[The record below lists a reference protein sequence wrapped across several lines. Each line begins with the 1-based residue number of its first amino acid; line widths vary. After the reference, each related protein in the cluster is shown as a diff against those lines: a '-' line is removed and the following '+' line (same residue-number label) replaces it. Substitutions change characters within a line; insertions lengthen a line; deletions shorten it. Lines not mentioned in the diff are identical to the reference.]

1 MIPPLI
7 VRRAQELG
15 LGLIAVTD
23 HNAAENVAAVQAA
36 AAGSGIIVLP
46 GMEVQTRE
54 EAHILCLF
62 DTIDQVLSFQ
72 ELIYAS
78 LPALANRA
86 EVFGEQYVVDET
98 GDFLRLNERLLLV
111 SSALSV
117 NEIVAAAI
125 EGGGCAIAAHVDRQA
140 FSLLSNLGFIPT
152 DLALVAV
159 EISRSTPPEEVAT
172 RFPSLKGWPLVT
184 SGDAHR
190 LGEMRAS
197 TLVTMGQPSIS
208 ELKLALQG
216 VEGRKI
222 KLLP

>member
-7 VRRAQELG
+7 VRRAHELG
-15 LGLIAVTD
+15 LGLIAITD

-36 AAGSGIIVLP
+36 AAGSGIVVLP

-86 EVFGEQYVVDET
+86 DVFGEQYVVDET
-98 GDFLRLNERLLLV
+98 GDFVHLNERLLLV

-117 NEIVAAAI
+117 TEVVAAAC

-140 FSLLSNLGFIPT
+140 FSLLANLGFIPS
-152 DLALVAV
+152 DLPLAAV
-159 EISRSTPPEEVAT
+159 EVSRATPTEQVLT
-172 RFPSLKGWPLVT
+172 RFPSLHGWPLVT

-190 LGEMRAS
+190 LNEMRAS
-197 TLVTMGQPSIS
+197 TLITMAQPSVS
-208 ELKLALQG
+208 ELRLAFQEQ
-216 VEGRKI
+216 EGRKV
-222 KLLP
+222 KVLP